1 MRHPCWRAGLPWRRS
16 ATGGRFAP
24 SPRPGLRLGPRPC
37 TRRSGVAVP
46 SRVRGGLVRPQVVS
60 SGKGEQVRN
69 RVPASLLNTRLLT
82 MMAKLNA
89 LESSEDADT

>member
-1 MRHPCWRAGLPWRRS
+1 M
-16 ATGGRFAP
+16 
-24 SPRPGLRLGPRPC
+24 
-37 TRRSGVAVP
+37 
-46 SRVRGGLVRPQVVS
+46 RPQVVS